1 MVKKVEVFT
10 SPSCPH
16 CPAAKEVVELA
27 KKELGDAID
36 VFYYDTMSPEGRE
49 LAISYGIMY
58 VPAIAID
65 GSIDFVG
72 APALPEL
79 LEKLQ

>member
-27 KKELGDAID
+27 KEKLENKID
-36 VFYYDTMSPEGRE
+36 VTYYDTMTNEGRE
-49 LAISYGIMY
+49 KAISYGVMY

-65 GSIDFVG
+65 GIIDFVG
-72 APALPEL
+72 APTLPEL
-79 LEKLQ
+79 LNKLE

>member
-1 MVKKVEVFT
+1 MVKNVEVFT

-27 KKELGDAID
+27 KKELGDAIN
-36 VFYYDTMSPEGRE
+36 VTYYDTMNPEGRE
-49 LAISYGIMY
+49 KAVSYGVMY

-65 GSIDFVG
+65 GVIDFVG
-72 APALPEL
+72 APSLPEL
-79 LEKLQ
+79 ISKLE